1 MPGALG
7 ALSEALDLTAPRERG
22 LDEFARAVHAQ
33 AMVVRFDPQ
42 VEKAIAL
49 MRGSLDRRWTVSALA
64 RAVGLSRPAFARRF
78 VAARGMSPLRFL
90 TRLRM
95 QRAAALLAESD
106 AGLSRIASDVGY
118 DSEFAFNRAFKR
130 FYLRSP
136 GAFRRELRSSFTPVM
151 RAA

>member
-1 MPGALG
+1 
-7 ALSEALDLTAPRERG
+7 
-22 LDEFARAVHAQ
+22 
-33 AMVVRFDPQ
+33 MVVRFDPQ

-78 VAARGMSPLRFL
+78 VNARGMSPLRFL

-95 QRAAALLAESD
+95 QRAATLLGESD
-106 AGLSRIASDVGY
+106 ASLSRIASDVGY
-118 DSEFAFNRAFKR
+118 ESEFAFNRAFKR
-130 FYLRSP
+130 FHLRSP